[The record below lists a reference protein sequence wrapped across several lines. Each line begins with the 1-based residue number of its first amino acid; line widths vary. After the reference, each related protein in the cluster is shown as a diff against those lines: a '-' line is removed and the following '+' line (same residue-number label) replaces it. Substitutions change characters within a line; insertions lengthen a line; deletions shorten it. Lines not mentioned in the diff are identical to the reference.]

1 LRHLKKNLKNWNYSF
16 MIFFFFPFAFDV
28 TLMLPSSLLCVHVWD
43 DNLKTYQPGSDGLIG
58 W

>member
-1 LRHLKKNLKNWNYSF
+1 

-58 W
+58 